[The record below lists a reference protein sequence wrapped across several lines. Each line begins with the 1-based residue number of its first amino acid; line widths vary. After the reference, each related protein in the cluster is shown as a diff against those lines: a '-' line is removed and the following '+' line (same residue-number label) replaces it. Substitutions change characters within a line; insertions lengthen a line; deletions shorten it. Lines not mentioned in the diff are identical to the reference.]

1 MPKLARPAAGLGVS
15 VLNRLKIVEPRIGH
29 VVLRQPLGEHES
41 LRLRLI
47 SANPDY
53 APYDRL
59 AQDVHVI
66 GAVLWMVRRA

>member
-1 MPKLARPAAGLGVS
+1 MPWDGNGLV
-15 VLNRLKIVEPRIGH
+15 VKHVETVHGDE
-29 VVLRQPLGEHES
+29 LDEHES

-53 APYDRL
+53 APYDCL

-66 GAVLWMVRRA
+66 GAVLWVVRRA